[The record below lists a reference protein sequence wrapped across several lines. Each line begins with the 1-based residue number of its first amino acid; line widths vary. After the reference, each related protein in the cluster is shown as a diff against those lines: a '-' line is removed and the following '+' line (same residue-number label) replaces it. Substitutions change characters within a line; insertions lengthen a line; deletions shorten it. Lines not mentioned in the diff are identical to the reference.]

1 MDLVDVGRWMRVP
14 VAARR
19 QECRPSLFISL
30 WTRIVRFSNLI
41 EARMRLS
48 YFFQLL
54 MNQGSS
60 IMAPLLAG
68 FIGIVFAVVI
78 RQKDLDV
85 RWRRAFFALTPL
97 PLLLGISAFCAE
109 AREHVGT
116 ILNHYIESDYVGES
130 LRRLSD
136 TLPVLVVGS
145 GATALLVALGALL
158 YLPIR
163 SWRPGTVKTIWI
175 ASVAMILLS
184 YIGVP
189 MVLSEMG
196 RGQFLWTA
204 PSDLSFGWIS
214 WTHDILTG
222 HFAPLG
228 ILLWLV
234 LCAFVSR
241 RVDQGVKLRLAYIGF
256 TLAALIT
263 LFSVLIL
270 IKGIVVIHHSHPAIA
285 GNPWVISLNVHAW

>member
-1 MDLVDVGRWMRVP
+1 
-14 VAARR
+14 
-19 QECRPSLFISL
+19 
-30 WTRIVRFSNLI
+30 
-41 EARMRLS
+41 MRLTI
-48 YFFQLL
+48 FIEHLA
-54 MNQGSS
+54 NQGSVAA
-60 IMAPLLAG
+60 IPALVALG
-68 FIGIVFAVVI
+68 VFALGLVI
-78 RQKDLDV
+78 HFRNLDM

-116 ILNHYIESDYVGES
+116 ILRHYPESTYVGES
-130 LRRLSD
+130 LHRLSY
-136 TLPVLVVGS
+136 TLPVLLVGS

-175 ASVAMILLS
+175 ASVTMMLLS

-196 RGQFLWTA
+196 RGQFLWSA

-241 RVDQGVKLRLAYIGF
+241 RVDQGVRLRLAYTGF

-263 LFSVLIL
+263 LFSVLLL

-285 GNPWVISLNVHAW
+285 GNPWVTSLNVHAW